1 MESHTSA
8 LIIAR
13 PGRLRDGLQAVL
25 AAMPQIETVDRADD
39 LRSALRMA
47 AERRPALV
55 LLNTDLINGQT
66 RETLEQIRARWSGAR
81 CIVLADDVQQQQRAR
96 AVGVDEVLLR
106 GFSATE
112 LFASVDRLLR
122 QQRETGG
129 QQEGKEKHR

>member
-1 MESHTSA
+1 MKNHASA

-13 PGRLRDGLQAVL
+13 PGRLRDGLQTVL

-47 AERRPALV
+47 AEHQPALV

-66 RETLEQIRARWSGAR
+66 RETLEQIRAKSSGAR
-81 CIVLADDVQQQQRAR
+81 CIVLADDVQQQQRAK
-96 AVGVDEVLLR
+96 AVGADDVLLR
-106 GFSATE
+106 GFSVTE

-122 QQRETGG
+122 QQCETGG
-129 QQEGKEKHR
+129 Q